1 MSAAPLLD
9 VRDVTL
15 RFGGATTLNAVSFD
29 VRPGELFAVIGPNGA
44 GKTSTFNCIS
54 GVYRPQSGAIALD
67 GESLIGLAP
76 DEVARRGVARTF
88 QNVELFDN
96 LSVLDNL
103 LLGRHQKT
111 SYGWPEAM
119 VWFGRSRRQEL
130 EARRRI
136 EDLIEFLGL
145 ANVRSLPVGI
155 LPYGI
160 KKRVELGR
168 ALAMEPRLL
177 LLDEPV
183 AGMNSEETEDMA
195 RFILDIRTE
204 LGTAMIMVEHD
215 MRLVMDLADRVM
227 VIDFGRRLALGTPAE
242 VQRDPAVIA
251 AYLGGASA
259 AVAEQAAEQA
269 VEHLPGTD
277 AEALAARIVH
287 RVEEDRA

>member
-1 MSAAPLLD
+1 MSALLEA
-9 VRDVTL
+9 RGLTL
-15 RFGGATTLNAVSFD
+15 RFGGNTTLDGIDFD
-29 VRPGELFAVIGPNGA
+29 VQRGELFAIIGPNGA

-54 GVYRPQSGAIALD
+54 GVYRPQEGDITLEGSSLLGQSPDDIA
-67 GESLIGLAP
+67 G
-76 DEVARRGVARTF
+76 RGIARTF

-111 SYGWPEAM
+111 SYSWPEAM
-119 VWFGRSRRQEL
+119 AWFGRSKKQEL
-130 EARRRI
+130 ASRRRI
-136 EDLIEFLGL
+136 EDLIDFLNL
-145 ANVRSLPVGI
+145 AAVRHMPVGI

-168 ALAMEPRLL
+168 ALAMEPLLL

-204 LGTAMIMVEHD
+204 LGTSMIMVEHD
-215 MRLVMDLADRVM
+215 MRLVMDLADRIM
-227 VIDFGRRLALGTPAE
+227 VIDFGKRIALGTPEE

-251 AYLGGASA
+251 AYLGGASDS
-259 AVAEQAAEQA
+259 VAAEVA
-269 VEHLPGTD
+269 
-277 AEALAARIVH
+277 AELDVDVTELEIGGG
-287 RVEEDRA
+287 EQ

>member
-1 MSAAPLLD
+1 MSALLEA
-9 VRDVTL
+9 RDLTL
-15 RFGGATTLNAVSFD
+15 RFGGAVTLDGISFD
-29 VRPGELFAVIGPNGA
+29 VNHGELFAIIGPNGA

-54 GVYRPQSGAIALD
+54 GVYRPQEGEVTLE
-67 GESLIGLAP
+67 GESLLGQSP
-76 DEVARRGVARTF
+76 DEIARRGVARTF

-111 SYGWPEAM
+111 SYSWPEAL
-119 VWFGRSRRQEL
+119 VWFGRARTQEL
-130 EARRRI
+130 ASRRRI

-145 ANVRSLPVGI
+145 AAVRHMPVGI
-155 LPYGI
+155 LPYGV

-168 ALAMEPRLL
+168 ALAMEPLLL

-204 LGTAMIMVEHD
+204 LGTSMIMVEHD

-227 VIDFGRRLALGTPAE
+227 VIDFGKRIALGTPEE

-251 AYLGGASA
+251 AYLGGATE
-259 AVAEQAAEQA
+259 AVAAEI
-269 VEHLPGTD
+269 V
-277 AEALAARIVH
+277 AELELGGEPR
-287 RVEEDRA
+287 